1 MACWDRIGWRRQSRK
16 IILLATDRD
25 FHFAMDGKLVG
36 ILEPNDG
43 QCHLQGSVGEAGKE
57 NELGDSWDVFK
68 SFCPVRGPG
77 SISQFLLIT
86 TTLAQLSV
94 SPMNRVS
101 T

>member
-43 QCHLQGSVGEAGKE
+43 PCHLQGSVGEAGKE
-57 NELGDSWDVFK
+57 NELGDS
-68 SFCPVRGPG
+68 
-77 SISQFLLIT
+77 
-86 TTLAQLSV
+86 
-94 SPMNRVS
+94 
-101 T
+101 